1 MVDGERLPVTVI
13 EDLKRIVEDFPGDS
27 ELVLEV
33 HTPDG
38 PRLLKL
44 GAGYR
49 VARATRR

>member
-1 MVDGERLPVTVI
+1 MIDGARLPATVI
-13 EDLKRIVEDFPGDS
+13 DDLKRILEDFPGES

-33 HTPDG
+33 HTSAG

-44 GAGYR
+44 GQGYR